1 MMSEHILMR
10 FERIRRLERI
20 LLSRLEVALA
30 TGENVEL
37 ARSDLRDFY
46 DVVL

>member
-1 MMSEHILMR
+1 MNDRILR
-10 FERIRRLERI
+10 LERIRWLERI
-20 LLSRLEVALA
+20 LLNRLEYALG

-46 DVVL
+46 DVVLR